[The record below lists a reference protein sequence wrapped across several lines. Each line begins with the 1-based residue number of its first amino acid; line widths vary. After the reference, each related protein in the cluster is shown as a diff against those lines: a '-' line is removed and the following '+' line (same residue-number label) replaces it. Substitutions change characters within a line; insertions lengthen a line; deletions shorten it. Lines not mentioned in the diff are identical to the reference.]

1 MKRQLAAEVRLR
13 YPLHALLLIGVSWAF
28 YAVIA
33 LICALFMLPCVPL
46 APVFV
51 LLVVSLG
58 GLLGSVHEYARS
70 VATPRQATTLA
81 ALSDGQISE
90 TRPARGASQ
99 ASSARSA
106 RAA

>member
-1 MKRQLAAEVRLR
+1 MKEESAPETRLR
-13 YPLHALLLIGVSWAF
+13 YPLHALLLIGVCWAF

-51 LLVVSLG
+51 MLVVSLG

-70 VATPRQATTLA
+70 VARPVRATTLRA
-81 ALSDGQISE
+81 RSDGKAAQA
-90 TRPARGASQ
+90 PHGAPQPS
-99 ASSARSA
+99 
-106 RAA
+106 